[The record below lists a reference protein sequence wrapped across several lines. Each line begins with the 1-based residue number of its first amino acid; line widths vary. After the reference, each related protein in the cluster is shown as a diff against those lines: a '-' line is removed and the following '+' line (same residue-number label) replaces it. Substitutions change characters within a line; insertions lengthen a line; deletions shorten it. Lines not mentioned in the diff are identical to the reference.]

1 MVWTFGETSARIC
14 SGLDDKQILG
24 TELDMPVLGFQELPQ
39 QIWLLDIMKNSATS
53 DTSMPDVG
61 GFLVID
67 GNLESTR

>member
-1 MVWTFGETSARIC
+1 
-14 SGLDDKQILG
+14 
-24 TELDMPVLGFQELPQ
+24 MPVLGFQELPQ